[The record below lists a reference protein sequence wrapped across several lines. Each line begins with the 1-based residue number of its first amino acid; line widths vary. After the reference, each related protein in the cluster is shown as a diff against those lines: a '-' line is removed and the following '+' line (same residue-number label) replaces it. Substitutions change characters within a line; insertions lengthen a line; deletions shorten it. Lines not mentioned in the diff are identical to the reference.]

1 MSFNIRGNKQKI
13 LGRTYALTSI
23 MIVLFIVLSLR
34 LAYIQL
40 FDNSSLQTMANR
52 QYYYEENIKN
62 MPYKLLDRESEELFN
77 YEKKYYA
84 VIDINNFITMNSK
97 ENLAEIQSLTYT
109 LRNYNKDYDLTLIKY
124 SNQGKQYYNIDK
136 TTYEKLK
143 DVKTVKG
150 FYVYESN
157 ETETQINSNIRNV
170 ITRGTKVSDS
180 TKLKDEGTLEREVYE
195 YVKDNKY
202 TKIRF
207 EKDVSGNIIDEKIV
221 ENKGNVNVKLTLD
234 KNVQELSE
242 KVLRDDKYKSYG
254 QIGVVMMEADSGKIL
269 SMALKDDYGNNVNI
283 GTPSEN
289 GFYVGSIFKT
299 IVYEA
304 ALDEEIVGTK
314 ETFNL
319 INGLFPK
326 SKEKKYSYN
335 MKEAFIS
342 SSNNTFAQIGWRV
355 GIENLYNYSKKQGL
369 FSNILNLQDE
379 KVGEIEGYP
388 SKNSEEIITNTSI
401 GQTVRAT
408 PLAALTIPNT
418 VVNNGVY
425 VKPIIIDSLIKEDGT
440 VVKKYNTESE
450 RVINKATA
458 QTLKNSMIEVV
469 NNDLGTGKK
478 AMIPGMEVG
487 GKTGTTEYFVKD
499 KDNQNIE
506 CSDGWFAGFF
516 KYNNKYYSMV
526 VFVPQILG
534 NDAGGGTASYVFK
547 DIVQGIVENKYL
559 K

>member
-143 DVKTVKG
+143 HVKTVKG

-425 VKPIIIDSLIKEDGT
+425 VKPIIIDSIIKEDGT
-440 VVKKYNTESE
+440 VVKKYNAESE

-478 AMIPGMEVG
+478 AMIQGMEVG

>member
-369 FSNILNLQDE
+369 FSNTLNLQDE

>member
-124 SNQGKQYYNIDK
+124 SNQGKQYYDIDK

-150 FYVYESN
+150 FYVYETN

-242 KVLRDDKYKSYG
+242 KVIRDDKYKSYG

-304 ALDEEIVGTK
+304 ALEEEIVGTK

-355 GIENLYNYSKKQGL
+355 GIENLYNYSKKQRL

-388 SKNSEEIITNTSI
+388 SKNPEEIITNTSI

-478 AMIPGMEVG
+478 AMIPGVEVG

-506 CSDGWFAGFF
+506 CSDGWFVGFF

-547 DIVQGIVENKYL
+547 DIVEGIVENKYL

>member
-124 SNQGKQYYNIDK
+124 SNQGKQYYDIDK

-150 FYVYESN
+150 FYVYETN

-207 EKDVSGNIIDEKIV
+207 EKDVSGNIIDERIV

-355 GIENLYNYSKKQGL
+355 GIENLYNYSKKQRL

-450 RVINKATA
+450 RVINKNTA

-506 CSDGWFAGFF
+506 CSDGWFVGFF

-547 DIVQGIVENKYL
+547 DIVEGIVENKYL

>member
-124 SNQGKQYYNIDK
+124 SNQGKQYYDIDK

-150 FYVYESN
+150 FYVYETN

-355 GIENLYNYSKKQGL
+355 GIENLYNYSKKQRL

-450 RVINKATA
+450 RVINKNTA

-478 AMIPGMEVG
+478 AMIPGVEVG

-506 CSDGWFAGFF
+506 CSDGWFVGFF

-547 DIVQGIVENKYL
+547 DIVEGIVENKYL

>member
-124 SNQGKQYYNIDK
+124 SNQGKQYYDIDK

-150 FYVYESN
+150 FYVYETN

-207 EKDVSGNIIDEKIV
+207 EKDVSGNIIDERIV
-221 ENKGNVNVKLTLD
+221 ENNGNVNVKLTLD

-506 CSDGWFAGFF
+506 CSDGWFVGFF

-547 DIVQGIVENKYL
+547 DIVEGIVENKYL

>member
-157 ETETQINSNIRNV
+157 ETETEINSNIRNV

-425 VKPIIIDSLIKEDGT
+425 VKPIIIDSIIKEDGT
-440 VVKKYNTESE
+440 VVKKYSTESE

-478 AMIPGMEVG
+478 AMIPGVEVG

>member
-84 VIDINNFITMNSK
+84 VININNFITMNSK

-124 SNQGKQYYNIDK
+124 SNQGKQYYDIDK

-150 FYVYESN
+150 FYVYETN

-355 GIENLYNYSKKQGL
+355 GIENLYNYSKKQRL

-450 RVINKATA
+450 RVINKNTA

-478 AMIPGMEVG
+478 AMIPGVEVG

-506 CSDGWFAGFF
+506 CSDGWFVGFF

-547 DIVQGIVENKYL
+547 DIVEGIVENKYL

>member
-1 MSFNIRGNKQKI
+1 
-13 LGRTYALTSI
+13 

-124 SNQGKQYYNIDK
+124 SNQGKQYYDIDK

-150 FYVYESN
+150 FYVYETN

-355 GIENLYNYSKKQGL
+355 GIENLYNYSKKQRL

-450 RVINKATA
+450 RVINKNTA

-478 AMIPGMEVG
+478 AMIPGVEVG

-506 CSDGWFAGFF
+506 CSDGWFVGFF

-547 DIVQGIVENKYL
+547 DIVEGIVENKYL

>member
-425 VKPIIIDSLIKEDGT
+425 VKPIIIDSIIKEDGT
-440 VVKKYNTESE
+440 VVKKYNAESE

-478 AMIPGMEVG
+478 AMIQGMEVG

>member
-124 SNQGKQYYNIDK
+124 SNQGKQYYDIDK

-150 FYVYESN
+150 FYVYETN

-335 MKEAFIS
+335 MKEAFTS

-355 GIENLYNYSKKQGL
+355 GIENLYNYSKKQRL

-450 RVINKATA
+450 RVINKNTA

-478 AMIPGMEVG
+478 AMIPGVEVG

-506 CSDGWFAGFF
+506 CSDGWFVGFF

-547 DIVQGIVENKYL
+547 DIVEGIVENKYL